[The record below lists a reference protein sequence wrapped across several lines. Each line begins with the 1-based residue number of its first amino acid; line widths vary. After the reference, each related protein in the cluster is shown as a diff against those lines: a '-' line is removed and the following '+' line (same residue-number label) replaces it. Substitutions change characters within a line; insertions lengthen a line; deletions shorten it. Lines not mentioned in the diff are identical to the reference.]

1 MEPNTI
7 DLSKKIELTDT
18 MSMFLQLS
26 SEDQKKF
33 YYIMA
38 GFKISEDTINT
49 GGGENGSSKEGK

>member
-26 SEDQKKF
+26 SEDQKNS
-33 YYIMA
+33 I
-38 GFKISEDTINT
+38 T
-49 GGGENGSSKEGK
+49 